1 MKKVIA
7 IISILFLLMGCTSVY
22 AANQVT
28 ETAQST
34 TGKIIEIKDKELKT
48 LEEYKEAYG
57 SDAYGLTAFL
67 LSKIRVYS
75 IPFGFVAIIIAAIYQ
90 YIIGIKKLDV
100 RDKGFALMIA
110 SVTIVV
116 ICQVLP
122 LVFAIVVKG
131 WRGKINES
139 FIRSK

>member
-7 IISILFLLMGCTSVY
+7 IISILFLLMGCTSFY
-22 AANQVT
+22 ATSQVN
-28 ETAQST
+28 EVAQST

-67 LSKIRVYS
+67 LNKIRVYS

-90 YIIGIKKLDV
+90 YIIGLKKLDV

-131 WRGKINES
+131 WRG
-139 FIRSK
+139 

>member
-110 SVTIVV
+110 SVKIVV

-131 WRGKINES
+131 WRG
-139 FIRSK
+139 

>member
-7 IISILFLLMGCTSVY
+7 IISILFLLMGWTSVY
-22 AANQVT
+22 ATSQVN
-28 ETAQST
+28 EVAQST

-67 LSKIRVYS
+67 LNKIRVYS

-90 YIIGIKKLDV
+90 YIIGLKKLDV

-131 WRGKINES
+131 WRG
-139 FIRSK
+139 

>member
-22 AANQVT
+22 ATNQVT

-131 WRGKINES
+131 WRG
-139 FIRSK
+139 

>member
-7 IISILFLLMGCTSVY
+7 IISILFLLMGGTSVY

-90 YIIGIKKLDV
+90 YIIGLKKLDV

-131 WRGKINES
+131 WRG
-139 FIRSK
+139 